1 MKKGLLIT
9 LGVIVAVL
17 VLIVLPIISS
27 YNGLVSMQTNVEGK
41 QAAIQTQLQ
50 RRADL
55 IPNFV
60 ATVKGYSDYEQSTLT
75 AVTEARASVG
85 QAKTAAEQSAASEQL
100 DKAISVWVN
109 AVTEAYP
116 DLKANTQYTALQDEL
131 AGTENRIAVARND
144 YNTAAQQ
151 YNTAIR
157 RFPKNLIAG
166 IFGFEKADYFQ
177 GGLRHGAGADGIVL
191 MRRRTIT
198 LRAAAAAASGLALPA
213 ARPRCGQGRL
223 AGGNRPFFCQ
233 RLCRHPVRC
242 RRPDGL

>member
-1 MKKGLLIT
+1 M
-9 LGVIVAVL
+9 
-17 VLIVLPIISS
+17 
-27 YNGLVSMQTNVEGK
+27 
-41 QAAIQTQLQ
+41 
-50 RRADL
+50 
-55 IPNFV
+55 

-177 GGLRHGAGADGIVL
+177 
-191 MRRRTIT
+191 
-198 LRAAAAAASGLALPA
+198 AASGTEQAPTVS
-213 ARPRCGQGRL
+213 
-223 AGGNRPFFCQ
+223 F
-233 RLCRHPVRC
+233 
-242 RRPDGL
+242 